1 MFAPAF
7 SALLA
12 GWNALGYSVVSLHDY
27 AAGLDLARLPRRD
40 VTLPSG
46 KGTEAT
52 TEGEEFLLG
61 AAGRDP

>member
-1 MFAPAF
+1 VFAPALA
-7 SALLA
+7 ALLA

-40 VTLPSG
+40 VALPSG
-46 KGTEAT
+46 KGMEAT